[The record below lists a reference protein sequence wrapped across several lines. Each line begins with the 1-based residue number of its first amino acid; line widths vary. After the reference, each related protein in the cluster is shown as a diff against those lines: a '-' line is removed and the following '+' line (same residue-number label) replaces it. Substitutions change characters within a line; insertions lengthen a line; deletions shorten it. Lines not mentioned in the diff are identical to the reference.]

1 MFRGQGLATTCRQK
15 YVYANTLGIYSSILM
30 LGYPKKTPN
39 IALFTLFKI
48 KKKTKELMYSSH
60 MFKTMYSG

>member
-1 MFRGQGLATTCRQK
+1 MFRGQGLAATCRQK

-39 IALFTLFKI
+39 IAFFIFVL
-48 KKKTKELMYSSH
+48 KKVLMYFSH